1 MKRSLPFVV
10 SMLFASAALAEP
22 SADPKGVGALVDAR
36 LVTPLK
42 GAEGKRK
49 KFSRA
54 MPAPTARRV
63 RVLEESATDP
73 RGREFVRFAIDVH
86 RPWTEEGTWELDS
99 VVGCAYAETREV
111 YVRNGDTFVPAKHL
125 LGQAGKAP
133 RGVCSAAPAGETLA
147 AAPLAKTA
155 P

>member
-22 SADPKGVGALVDAR
+22 SADPKAVGALVHAQ

-63 RVLEESATDP
+63 RVLEGSATDP
-73 RGREFVRFAIDVH
+73 RGKEFVRFAVDVR

-99 VVGCAYAETREV
+99 LVGCAYADTREV
-111 YVRNGDTFVPAKHL
+111 YVRSGDAYVPAKHL
-125 LGQAGKAP
+125 LGQGGKAP
-133 RGVCSAAPAGETLA
+133 RGVCSAAPAGETVA
-147 AAPLAKTA
+147 VAPVA